1 MTGFFVV
8 VIFLLLLFFFFW
20 FSRWLYSR
28 PDAECDNCTFN
39 QPLVDRIESS
49 GVILILF
56 LSVFHSILFDS
67 IVYFYYYYFF
77 FFFQKRCGRSESPTG
92 TKEATAVTNHPQ
104 SIVVPAVVISL
115 KTHRRRRMK
124 SETVSSLI
132 FHVWA
137 FFFFFYHRDFFGV
150 GK

>member
-1 MTGFFVV
+1 M
-8 VIFLLLLFFFFW
+8 LF
-20 FSRWLYSR
+20 
-28 PDAECDNCTFN
+28 
-39 QPLVDRIESS
+39 
-49 GVILILF
+49 
-56 LSVFHSILFDS
+56 
-67 IVYFYYYYFF
+67 FYYYYFFFFGSLVGFIQDPTPNATIALLISHLLTGSSRAVSFSFSFSLFFIRFYSIRSFIFIIIIF

-137 FFFFFYHRDFFGV
+137 FFFFYHRDFFGV